1 MKWFPLHLQ
10 CKVTKSRTPSV
21 LNLICYREKNKAA
34 FIFLTKTLTLT
45 ITLSTKHRNK
55 LFSCN
60 LIKVISLKTLY
71 ISIHFG
77 TDLYQK
83 KYMYVPNAV
92 HTCTFLLTF
101 QFLYF
106 QFSIA
111 AGSQRQRFRPCI
123 RMAASRFAK
132 IFKYQPHLITGE
144 VT

>member
-1 MKWFPLHLQ
+1 MMMYPHQLQ

-60 LIKVISLKTLY
+60 LIKVISLKMLY

-101 QFLYF
+101 QFSTF
-106 QFSIA
+106 NFHCCSRKSTSTFSSMHPHGLTAPLDIQISA
-111 AGSQRQRFRPCI
+111 SPGS
-123 RMAASRFAK
+123 
-132 IFKYQPHLITGE
+132 G
-144 VT
+144 